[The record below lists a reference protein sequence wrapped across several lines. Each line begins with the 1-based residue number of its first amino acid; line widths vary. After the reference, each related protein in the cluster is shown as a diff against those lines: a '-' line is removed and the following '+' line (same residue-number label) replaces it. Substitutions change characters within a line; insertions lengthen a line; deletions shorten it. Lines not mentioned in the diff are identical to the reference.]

1 MTTAKANLFDYDRKG
16 LRDLF
21 AQLGEKPYRADQV
34 MKWVYHR
41 HVTDFAQMTDVGKAL
56 RDKLSDAI
64 EITPPNTLLEKQAS
78 DGTHKWLLGM
88 DGRNAIEAVFI
99 PETSRGTLCV
109 SSQIGCGLNCQFC
122 STGTQGF
129 NRNLSAAEIIG
140 QVWVAAKHLGNVP
153 HHQRKLTNVVMM
165 GMTRSRD
172 ALVHDLPGV
181 TRDRHYGVCRI
192 AATPFVV
199 VDTGGFIE
207 NAEGLDSQTAR
218 QAEFAIDEADVV
230 LLTVD
235 ARDGLLPTDRAILD
249 RLRRSGKPMLLVV
262 NKVDGL
268 DENTVLA
275 EFSVLGV
282 ADVFP
287 TSAAH
292 SRGLAPLLATVQS
305 LLPAME
311 ADPLAESADDGIR
324 VAIVGRPNVG
334 KSTLVNRL
342 LGEERVIA
350 SDVPGTTR
358 DSIRIA
364 LERDGKRYTLI
375 DTAGIRRRARVEDAL
390 EKFSVIKSLQSVEA
404 AHVTVLMQA
413 RRFPVVRLRPA
424 RDDRRSGAG
433 RADRPPQCR
442 PRGARDPAAVAAAGG
457 NRSDAT
463 DRPHRCAQGCRRLPG
478 RERRSARVAP
488 ARPAPVHAERRD
500 DIVVAHRSSRARP
513 QGSGGRRVQ
522 PRRPS
527 ADPRVAARRLYH
539 DGLPQV
545 HDRSRARGARS
556 RYRRRRGRQA
566 GAGPWRVDQARRG
579 RHRCRHQPARGWPP
593 GRRRGIRARRA
604 TRVVDHARAR
614 RRRSDDGCNA
624 DGEYA
629 GSRCHLFR
637 LSRANTA
644 PKNPR

>member
-1 MTTAKANLFDYDRKG
+1 MLPVVALVGRPN
-16 LRDLF
+16 
-21 AQLGEKPYRADQV
+21 
-34 MKWVYHR
+34 
-41 HVTDFAQMTDVGKAL
+41 VGK
-56 RDKLSDAI
+56 S
-64 EITPPNTLLEKQAS
+64 TL
-78 DGTHKWLLGM
+78 
-88 DGRNAIEAVFI
+88 
-99 PETSRGTLCV
+99 
-109 SSQIGCGLNCQFC
+109 
-122 STGTQGF
+122 F
-129 NRNLSAAEIIG
+129 N
-140 QVWVAAKHLGNVP
+140 V
-153 HHQRKLTNVVMM
+153 
-165 GMTRSRD
+165 MTRSRD

-292 SRGLAPLLATVQS
+292 SRGLTPLLATVQS

-324 VAIVGRPNVG
+324 VAIVGRPNMG

-404 AHVTVLMQA
+404 AHVTVLMLDA
-413 RRFPVVRLRPA
+413 REGVSEQDATLIGHVLE
-424 RDDRRSGAG
+424 SG
-433 RADRPPQCR
+433 RA
-442 PRGARDPAAVAAAGG
+442 
-457 NRSDAT
+457 
-463 DRPHRCAQGCRRLPG
+463 L
-478 RERRSARVAP
+478 
-488 ARPAPVHAERRD
+488 
-500 DIVVAHRSSRARP
+500 VVAVNKWDGLDKYQREQCTTSLARKLDFAAWAR
-513 QGSGGRRVQ
+513 QVYISALHGSGIAELMKAVNRAYASANHVFTSSELTRAVEAAYQAYQPPLVRGHTPKLKYAHPGGANPPTIIIHGSRTKHIADGYRRYLENFF
-522 PRRPS
+522 RK
-527 ADPRVAARRLYH
+527 
-539 DGLPQV
+539 
-545 HDRSRARGARS
+545 
-556 RYRRRRGRQA
+556 RYRLEGTPIQIVFRDGENPYAGKRNELTEGQQRRRTRMIRNA
-566 GAGPWRVDQARRG
+566 KRG
-579 RHRCRHQPARGWPP
+579 K
-593 GRRRGIRARRA
+593 
-604 TRVVDHARAR
+604 
-614 RRRSDDGCNA
+614 S
-624 DGEYA
+624 
-629 GSRCHLFR
+629 
-637 LSRANTA
+637 
-644 PKNPR
+644 